1 MSNIMSNESFINN
14 VEGLAEVLDTPIT
27 KVTLNGSEME
37 TAPLSQLGFGDADG
51 NVSVQGFLDFLESND
66 SGAADEFFGDIRA
79 FVEDGHLFIEPRN
92 IGSKG

>member
-1 MSNIMSNESFINN
+1 MSNIMSNESFINR
-14 VEGLAEVLDTPIT
+14 VEGLADVLDTTIT

-37 TAPLSQLGFGDADG
+37 TEPLAQLGFGDASG
-51 NVSVQGFLDFLESND
+51 NVSVQGFLDFLESEN
-66 SGAADEFFGDIRA
+66 SGVADEFFGNLRA